1 MHRLQTT
8 LNIPAYD
15 FKQKKLGLENIH
27 LDLQPCDVA
36 NREAKNAT
44 EGHEE
49 PEVGVHQLVEAE
61 DHSQLPRYQHQRQ
74 K

>member
-1 MHRLQTT
+1 M
-8 LNIPAYD
+8 I
-15 FKQKKLGLENIH
+15 FKHKKWGRENFH

-36 NREAKNAT
+36 NREAENAPK
-44 EGHEE
+44 GHEE

-61 DHSQLPRYQHQRQ
+61 EHGQLPRYQHQRQ